1 VCVCGHVG
9 GRKIWT
15 ASDFAHAP
23 ILRVLFRTRAGPIRA
38 GRVRLCTRGLT
49 ACADTDTQ
57 RPIRAIA
64 RPFVHTGRP
73 GVCKVG
79 REAGHTALYLSVCAH
94 GTPRRVQ
101 IRTRRGRF
109 GRSRVR
115 LCTRD
120 AQACAKSDDASGG
133 LSGACSTQEQELRR
147 GRLVHAL
154 PDESVGAHRH
164 RTSKTP
170 DPGND
175 PHAKTTGPFV
185 GRIAFEGADS

>member
-1 VCVCGHVG
+1 MRRSRGV
-9 GRKIWT
+9 RM
-15 ASDFAHAP
+15 
-23 ILRVLFRTRAGPIRA
+23 RTRWRTEDMD
-38 GRVRLCTRGLT
+38 RVRLCTRPHP
-49 ACADTDTQ
+49 ACAFPDACGADKGGTCPTL
-57 RPIRAIA
+57 
-64 RPFVHTGRP
+64 HTRSY
-73 GVCKVG
+73 GVCRYG
-79 REAGHTALYLSVCAH
+79 HAEADSGDRASVCAH

-101 IRTRRGRF
+101 SRTRGWPY
-109 GRSRVR
+109 GAVLVR

-133 LSGACSTQEQELRR
+133 LPGACSTQEQELRR
-147 GRLVHAL
+147 GRRVHAL